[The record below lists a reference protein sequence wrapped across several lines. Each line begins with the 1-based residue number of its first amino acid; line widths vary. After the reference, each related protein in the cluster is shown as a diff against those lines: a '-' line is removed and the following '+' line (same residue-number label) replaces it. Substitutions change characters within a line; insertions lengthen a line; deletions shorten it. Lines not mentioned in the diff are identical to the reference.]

1 MAELFRLVKYYN
13 LPMAHIYIFIYIHI
27 IHIRCYIAI
36 YMGLS
41 MIILCIIIYP
51 YIYIYIYISR
61 IIIENIMDY
70 LPSPIYVLDAIY
82 FPCKPS
88 SYWDTP
94 HLWKPSNVPWDARR
108 CCSHLLQ
115 CGHRYAT
122 GTMSMGF
129 SRALLGTASSWVIS
143 YR

>member
-1 MAELFRLVKYYN
+1 
-13 LPMAHIYIFIYIHI
+13 
-27 IHIRCYIAI
+27 
-36 YMGLS
+36 

-51 YIYIYIYISR
+51 YIYIYIYIYISR

-94 HLWKPSNVPWDARR
+94 HLWKPSNVPWDACR

>member
-51 YIYIYIYISR
+51 YIYIYISR

-94 HLWKPSNVPWDARR
+94 HLWKPSNVPWDACR